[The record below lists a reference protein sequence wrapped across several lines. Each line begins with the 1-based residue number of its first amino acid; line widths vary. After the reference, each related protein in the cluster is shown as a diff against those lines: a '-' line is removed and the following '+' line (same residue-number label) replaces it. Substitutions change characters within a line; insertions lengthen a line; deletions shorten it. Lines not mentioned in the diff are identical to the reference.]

1 MTSPGDPLGLSS
13 KGNKALLYS
22 ASLGLEDVQPRAA
35 MGRDSQGKTHI
46 MGKHRPMF
54 TSKRFSQARQFV
66 IAGLMGMAAANGAA
80 AAEITGA
87 GATFPYPIY
96 AKWADLYQKETGDRI
111 NYQSIGS
118 GGGIR
123 QIKENTVIFG
133 ASDMP
138 LKKDELDQAGLLQ
151 WPMVMG
157 GVVPVVNLA
166 GIKPGELKLTGQVL
180 ADIFMGKIK
189 KWDDAAIKQ
198 LNPGA
203 NLPSRAITVVH
214 RSDGS
219 GTTFN
224 FSYYLA
230 EISPEWKSKVGT
242 GTAVNW
248 PAGVGGKGNEGV
260 SSYVAKINGGI
271 GYVEYAYAQEN
282 HLVYT
287 QLRNQSGKFVQPDIK
302 SFKAAA
308 ANANWK
314 AAPGNYLILAN
325 EPGEDTWPMTAASFI
340 LMHKK
345 QENEAKTEEAK
356 AALKFFAWA
365 YDKGDQAAEQLNYVP
380 MPNQVVDLVKSQW
393 QQEMRGANGEAL
405 WK

>member
-1 MTSPGDPLGLSS
+1 MLKRLSQVRH
-13 KGNKALLYS
+13 GM
-22 ASLGLEDVQPRAA
+22 V
-35 MGRDSQGKTHI
+35 
-46 MGKHRPMF
+46 
-54 TSKRFSQARQFV
+54 V
-66 IAGLMGMAAANGAA
+66 GLMGLVAANASW

-96 AKWADLYQKETGDRI
+96 GKWADMYQKETGDRI

-138 LKKDELDQAGLLQ
+138 LKKEELDEADLLQ

-157 GVVPVVNLA
+157 GVVPVVNLSEV
-166 GIKPGELKLTGQVL
+166 KPGELKLTGPLL

-198 LNPGA
+198 LNPGVK
-203 NLPSRAITVVH
+203 LPSRAITVVH

-224 FSYYLA
+224 FSYYLSA
-230 EISPEWKSKVGT
+230 VSPEWKDKIGS

-260 SSYVAKINGGI
+260 SSYVAKINGSI

-282 HLVYT
+282 HLVHT
-287 QLRNQSGKFVQPDIK
+287 QLRNQDGKFVQPDIK

-308 ANANWK
+308 ANADWK

-325 EPGEDTWPMTAASFI
+325 EPGADTWPMTAATFI

-345 QENEAKTEEAK
+345 QENETKTNEAK
-356 AALKFFAWA
+356 AALKFFDWA
-365 YDKGDQAAEQLNYVP
+365 YEKGDQAAEQLNYVP
-380 MPNQVVDLVKSQW
+380 MPDQVVELVKSQW
-393 QQEMRGANGEAL
+393 KQEMRGNNGETL
-405 WK
+405 WNK